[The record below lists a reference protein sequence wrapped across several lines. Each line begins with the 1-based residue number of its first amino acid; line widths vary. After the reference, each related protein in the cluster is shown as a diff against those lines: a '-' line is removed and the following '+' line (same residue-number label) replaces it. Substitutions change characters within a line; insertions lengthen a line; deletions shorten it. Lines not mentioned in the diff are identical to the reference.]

1 MSDGTGMPNK
11 VLNRGARLSVF
22 VATLALGLTMYLPA
36 QAQEAPIFENVTIG
50 RKFSPDP
57 MTVRGISGGL
67 VPAEQVAG
75 RAETP
80 NGPCVGFVD
89 DKPDHTL
96 VLTGDFEYLKI
107 QLQSPGDTTIVVKG
121 TGGSWCNDSFSAKNA
136 GIAGQWLK
144 GTYGIWVG
152 SYDKTQY
159 IPYKLKI
166 TEVR

>member
-1 MSDGTGMPNK
+1 MFDAIGMPNK
-11 VLNRGARLSVF
+11 VLNRGAGLSVF
-22 VATLALGLTMYLPA
+22 FATLALGLTIYLPVGA
-36 QAQEAPIFENVTIG
+36 NEAPIFENVTIG

-57 MTVRGISGGL
+57 MTVRGISGGS
-67 VPAEQVAG
+67 VTAQQVAG
-75 RAETP
+75 RGETP

-96 VLTGDFEYLKI
+96 VLTDDFEYLKL

-121 TGGSWCNDSFSAKNA
+121 TSGTWCNDDFSGKNA

-152 SYDKTQY
+152 SYNRTQY
-159 IPYKLKI
+159 IPYSLQI